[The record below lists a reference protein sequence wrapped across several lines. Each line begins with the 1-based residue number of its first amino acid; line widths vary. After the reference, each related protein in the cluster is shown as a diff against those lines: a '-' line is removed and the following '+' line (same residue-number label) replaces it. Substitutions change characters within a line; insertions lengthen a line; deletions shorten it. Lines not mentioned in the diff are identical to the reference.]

1 MPRYSILI
9 VEDDR
14 DSARSF
20 ETMLRS
26 HGHTVRTASDAEAGL
41 REIQQEPPD
50 VALVDL
56 HLPLADGVELIRQ
69 LRRKVDGSA
78 VAVALMT
85 GDYLVDDQVTDE
97 LSALGV
103 PVHFKPLWDE
113 DVLAIVAALARTR
126 GICPVAAK

>member
-26 HGHTVRTASDAEAGL
+26 HGHTVRTAGDAEAGL

-103 PVHFKPLWDE
+103 PVHFKPLWEE
-113 DVLAIVAALARTR
+113 DVLAIVAALAGTR